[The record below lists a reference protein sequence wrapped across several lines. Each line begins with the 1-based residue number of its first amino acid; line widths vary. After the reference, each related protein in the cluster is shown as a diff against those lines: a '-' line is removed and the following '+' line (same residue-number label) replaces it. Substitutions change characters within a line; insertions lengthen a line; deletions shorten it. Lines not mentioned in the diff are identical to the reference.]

1 MENLKELENRTD
13 EFTRLEHAIASN
25 KRYLLE
31 LNRTLDSKNYDEVYC
46 NLIRVQE
53 RLLKEISKIVL

>member
-53 RLLKEISKIVL
+53 RLLREISKIVL

>member
-1 MENLKELENRTD
+1 METREELENRYD

-46 NLIRVQE
+46 NLIKVQE
-53 RLLKEISKIVL
+53 RLLKEISKIVI

>member
-1 MENLKELENRTD
+1 MGTLEERENRYD

-31 LNRTLDSKNYDEVYC
+31 LNRTLDLKNCDEVYC
-46 NLIRVQE
+46 NLIKAQE
-53 RLLKEISKIVL
+53 RLLKEISKITL